1 MLADVVAKR
10 TRCDGPVNMG
20 SPSSLTVPSL
30 LNSPRPAPQTLGLP
44 RIPEMDI
51 TPTLAPHEALVC
63 AADAGQR
70 KRLTVE
76 RGAVNDALE
85 YLDRA
90 VGRGGPLKR

>member
-10 TRCDGPVNMG
+10 TRCDGPVSMG
-20 SPSSLTVPSL
+20 SSSLAAPSP
-30 LNSPRPAPQTLGLP
+30 SARARTPPLGLP
-44 RIPEMDI
+44 K
-51 TPTLAPHEALVC
+51 LADLDFRAPALVSHEALVC

-76 RGAVNDALE
+76 RGAVNEALE

-90 VGRGGPLKR
+90 VGRGGPLLR